1 MNKEDE
7 ILLEE
12 ALSWWNP
19 DSDLEITDEE
29 KQKAK
34 ELVNTDEIVSD
45 EEFAK
50 FTLYRKKDGV
60 CVKNNGWGALA
71 GRLWYVDFINST
83 CELVWLS

>member
-1 MNKEDE
+1 MTEEDKKSIDE
-7 ILLEE
+7 S
-12 ALSWWNP
+12 LSWWNP

-45 EEFAK
+45 EEFTK

-71 GRLWYVDFINST
+71 GRLWYCDLKNNT
-83 CELVWLS
+83 CELIWLS

>member
-1 MNKEDE
+1 MNEADE

-12 ALSWWNP
+12 ALSWFKP
-19 DSDLEITDEE
+19 DGELEITDEE
-29 KQKAK
+29 KRKAR
-34 ELVNTDEIVSD
+34 ELVNTEEIVSA
-45 EEFAK
+45 EEFNK
-50 FTLYRKKDGV
+50 MTLYRKKDGV